1 MYGGVER
8 RLKARNLFWGLS
20 LILATTLGAG
30 PPVPKTEAA
39 PRRRI
44 AFFMPRND
52 VFWKFAGGFAK
63 AVGEDLPVD
72 LTVYPGNNDSNE
84 YLATIR
90 KSLESAHPPDGILFK
105 NFNNT
110 GPEIIRLAEKHR
122 VFALNVDEALSEED
136 ALKMG
141 KPREKYRYWVG
152 QITNDD
158 EEAGYN
164 LANQLIDAAKA
175 KGLVDKQGRVQLV
188 AIAGNPYE
196 GTSSDRITGLQIAL
210 AQRKDALLNE
220 VVAAYW
226 KEPRGHERL
235 REVLHR
241 YPETR
246 VIWATNDGMPLG
258 ASREARKMGLIPNQ
272 NLLLGGIG
280 TVGEGMK
287 SLIEGDVTLS
297 AGGNYMAGGWGV
309 ILMFDYLHGLDF
321 ATESAVMRVS
331 LYLFDRPKMARY
343 VNKLGYG
350 EWQRVDFSRFS
361 KQQNPQ
367 LLKYP
372 FGFPVMLQQLE
383 GPPPTQLATA
393 ASDAQ

>member
-8 RLKARNLFWGLS
+8 RLKLRNPIWVLS
-20 LILATTLGAG
+20 LILATFLGAG
-30 PPVPKTEAA
+30 PPLTASQAA
-39 PRRRI
+39 ERPRI

-72 LTVYPGNNDSNE
+72 LTVYPGKNDSAD
-84 YLATIR
+84 YLASIR
-90 KSLESAHPPDGILFK
+90 KSLESKTPPDGILFK
-105 NFNNT
+105 NFSNI
-110 GPEIIRLAEKHR
+110 GPEIIRLAEKHK

-136 ALKMG
+136 GEKMG
-141 KPREKYRYWVG
+141 KPREKFRYWVG
-152 QITNDD
+152 QITSDD

-196 GTSSDRITGLQIAL
+196 GTSSDRIAGLQIAL

-258 ASREARKMGLIPNQ
+258 ASREARKLGFKPNQ

-287 SLIEGDVTLS
+287 SLIDGDVTLS

-309 ILMFDYLHGLDF
+309 ILMFDYLNGLDF
-321 ATESAVMRVS
+321 ATESAVMRIS
-331 LYLFDRPKMARY
+331 LHLFNKEKMARY

-350 EWQRVDFSRFS
+350 AWGPVDFSRFS
-361 KQQNPQ
+361 KVQNPQ

-372 FGFPVMLQQLE
+372 FGFPVMLSQLE
-383 GPPPTQLATA
+383 STA
-393 ASDAQ
+393 N

>member
-1 MYGGVER
+1 M
-8 RLKARNLFWGLS
+8 KTRNLLWGLS
-20 LILATTLGAG
+20 LILASAFGAG
-30 PPVPKTEAA
+30 PPLPASQAA
-39 PRRRI
+39 QRPRI
-44 AFFMPRND
+44 AYFMPRND
-52 VFWKFAGGFAK
+52 VFWKFSGGFAK

-72 LTVYPGNNDSNE
+72 LTIYPGKNDSVD
-84 YLATIR
+84 YVATIR
-90 KSLESAHPPDGILFK
+90 KSLESPNPPDGILFK
-105 NFNNT
+105 NFSNT
-110 GPEIIRLAEKHR
+110 GPEIIRLAEKHK
-122 VFALNVDEALSEED
+122 VFALNVDEALTEED
-136 ALKMG
+136 SLKMG

-196 GTSSDRITGLQIAL
+196 GTSSDRIVGLQIAL

-226 KEPRGHERL
+226 QEPRGHQRL

-287 SLIEGDVTLS
+287 SLIDGDVTLS

-309 ILMFDYLHGLDF
+309 ILMFDYLNGLDF
-321 ATESAVMRVS
+321 ATESAVMRMS
-331 LYLFDRPKMARY
+331 LYLFNKEKMARY

-350 EWQRVDFSRFS
+350 AWGPVDFSRFS

-372 FGFPVMLQQLE
+372 FGFPVMLKQVE
-383 GPPPTQLATA
+383 AGPNQGVDSSAKL
-393 ASDAQ
+393 Q

>member
-1 MYGGVER
+1 MHGGVER
-8 RLKARNLFWGLS
+8 RLKQRNLIWVLS
-20 LILATTLGAG
+20 LILATHLGVG
-30 PPVPKTEAA
+30 PSLPASQAA
-39 PRRRI
+39 RRPRI

-72 LTVYPGNNDSNE
+72 LTVYPGKNDSAD
-84 YLATIR
+84 YLASIR
-90 KSLESAHPPDGILFK
+90 KSLESQTPPDGILFK
-105 NFNNT
+105 NFSNT
-110 GPEIIRLAEKHR
+110 GPEIIRLAEQHK

-136 ALKMG
+136 AVKIG
-141 KPREKYRYWVG
+141 KPRENFRYWVG

-258 ASREARKMGLIPNQ
+258 ASREARKMGFKPNQ

-287 SLIEGDVTLS
+287 SLIDGDVTLS

-309 ILMFDYLHGLDF
+309 ILMFDYLNGLDF

-331 LYLFDRPKMARY
+331 LYLFNKEKMARY

-350 EWQRVDFSRFS
+350 AWGPVDFSRFS
-361 KQQNPQ
+361 KVQNPQ

-372 FGFPVMLQQLE
+372 FGFPVMLSQLE
-383 GPPPTQLATA
+383 SA
-393 ASDAQ
+393 AN